1 MNTEGTGQTPWYSRK
16 GLFLL
21 VGAIIL
27 IVSVFG
33 YRTTQLR
40 LDMATQAYEAVGEGL
55 VEVAY
60 LICPLA
66 LTDDAIDP
74 GGWRWHCLQLQ
85 AERQDYALY
94 NSLSFAGVALGLILV
109 VYGVIPKRQSG

>member
-1 MNTEGTGQTPWYSRK
+1 MNTESTGQTPWYSRK

-40 LDMATQAYEAVGEGL
+40 LDMATQAYEAIEIVGYDGI
-55 VEVAY
+55 A
-60 LICPLA
+60 CPLA
-66 LTDDAIDP
+66 
-74 GGWRWHCLQLQ
+74 
-85 AERQDYALY
+85 
-94 NSLSFAGVALGLILV
+94 SLGVQVA
-109 VYGVIPKRQSG
+109 SC